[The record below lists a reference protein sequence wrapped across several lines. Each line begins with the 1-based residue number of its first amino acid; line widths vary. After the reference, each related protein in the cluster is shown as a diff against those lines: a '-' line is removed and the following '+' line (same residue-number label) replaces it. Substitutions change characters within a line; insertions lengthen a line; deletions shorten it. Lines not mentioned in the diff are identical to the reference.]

1 MKTTGT
7 TITFL
12 PDIEIFG
19 EEIEFDFETLAERL
33 RETAF
38 LTRGLKVELID
49 ERGAGREGRASSTR
63 AASRTSSST

>member
-1 MKTTGT
+1 M
-7 TITFL
+7 
-12 PDIEIFG
+12 EIC

-49 ERGAGREGRASSTR
+49 ERGAARRSSSSTR
-63 AASRTSSST
+63 AASWTSSGT